1 MSVMRITGEKACP
14 TVAKDI
20 CPLLFPSPQTVFL
33 ITPTAA
39 MLWPLAINKDLSWFA
54 ILTVQG

>member
-1 MSVMRITGEKACP
+1 MRITGEKACP